1 MGTRTNGH
9 ELLGHILAGCSDN
22 RGGAA
27 RMAFKKLG
35 AVVDLA
41 VHYEPRLVVAIVLPE
56 LINHDGVVYPVLGHA
71 YLPRRFHHG
80 WLLSFPR
87 DVLAPEPVRQVAAR
101 LLDPLHPSSR
111 DQSGLRWVLE
121 TEHVALLVDHDSVPG
136 IVHHAQNAPVHV
148 PRLDHHRVVHGA
160 DHQAV
165 DGAELRQR
173 DIDVPKAPAIAGFS
187 PAQVDLSPI

>member
-56 LINHDGVVYPVLGHA
+56 LINRDGVVNPVLGHA
-71 YLPRRFHHG
+71 YLPRRFLLG
-80 WLLSFPR
+80 CLLSFPR
-87 DVLAPEPVRQVAAR
+87 DVLAPEPVRLVSAR
-101 LLDPLHPSSR
+101 LLVPLLPSSQKQNKR
-111 DQSGLRWVLE
+111 RWVLDSV
-121 TEHVALLVDHDSVPG
+121 HGALLVYHDSVPG
-136 IVHHAQNAPVHV
+136 
-148 PRLDHHRVVHGA
+148 
-160 DHQAV
+160 
-165 DGAELRQR
+165 
-173 DIDVPKAPAIAGFS
+173 
-187 PAQVDLSPI
+187 